1 MKLDNKLRDFI
12 ISYGKPYLSKNN
24 LNGFYSEIEMSSLN
38 YREIGAITQFIES
51 QGIDT
56 MKYWGNIIYSNTY
69 VENDL
74 SKYAQ
79 NDTLKIP
86 DDITAIYSQAFM
98 GSRGYRNLYLNNVRY
113 IEDMAFSS
121 TGITT
126 VTFGENIRDIDGD
139 PFDDCFYLEKIY
151 IPSNKPWLEKKLKD
165 YPIEIMGE

>member
-1 MKLDNKLRDFI
+1 M
-12 ISYGKPYLSKNN
+12 
-24 LNGFYSEIEMSSLN
+24 
-38 YREIGAITQFIES
+38 
-51 QGIDT
+51 
-56 MKYWGNIIYSNTY
+56 
-69 VENDL
+69 
-74 SKYAQ
+74 